1 MFRPW
6 YIAFLDLKR
15 FLLNPGEL
23 AFSIAVP
30 ILLFAL
36 MYGAFG
42 GGEASF
48 HATAHV
54 VNLDGGEYGRE
65 LISRLDGMEEISV
78 RERTLEDADGALE
91 RSAILTAVV
100 IPAGFSDALEAG
112 EPTNILF
119 KQRGIWRR
127 YGADRGGHRLWGER
141 RRWAGR
147 YRRGGWC
154 MRLFRARA

>member
-6 YIAFLDLKR
+6 YIAVLELKR
-15 FLLNPGEL
+15 YLVNPGEL
-23 AFSIAVP
+23 AFSIALPV
-30 ILLFAL
+30 LLFSL

-42 GGEASF
+42 GGDASF

-54 VNLDGGEYGRE
+54 VNLDSGEYGRR
-65 LISRLDGMEEISV
+65 LIERLDGMEEISV

-112 EPTNILF
+112 ELV
-119 KQRGIWRR
+119 
-127 YGADRGGHRLWGER
+127 
-141 RRWAGR
+141 
-147 YRRGGWC
+147 
-154 MRLFRARA
+154 